1 MTEFFEKIL
10 ETKKRKNEDI
20 IITKIDEKIISLRVI
35 DESNETLEL
44 STKWRTDNQKW
55 FQTSFKPTI
64 ENTRKWIKE
73 TILNDNDR
81 ILFMIFFDNKK
92 IGQTGL
98 DRYVIKDN
106 SIDITGTLKD
116 PCVKDRRIMETT
128 RKALCEWAFEYLDVS
143 KIIFRV
149 FSDNYRNINLIER
162 CGALT
167 VNSIPMKKLV
177 KGDHPKW
184 IELKSDQDEDIA
196 ERYLNIMEIKK
207 ENFKK
212 D

>member
-1 MTEFFEKIL
+1 LTNFFEKIL
-10 ETKKRKNEDI
+10 ETKRRMNEDI
-20 IITKIDEKIISLRVI
+20 ITTKVDGKDIALRVI

-44 STKWRTDNQKW
+44 STKWRKDNQKW
-55 FQTSFKPTI
+55 FQTSFEPTI
-64 ENTRKWIKE
+64 QNTKKWIRE
-73 TILNDNDR
+73 TIMSDNDR
-81 ILFMIFFDNKK
+81 ILFMILLDNKK

-98 DRYVIKDN
+98 DRYVINDN
-106 SIDITGTLKD
+106 SIDVTGTLKD
-116 PCVKDRRIMETT
+116 PSIKNKQIMEYA
-128 RKALCEWAFEYLDVS
+128 RKALCEWAFDYLNVS

-167 VNSIPMKKLV
+167 VNSIPMKKIV
-177 KGDHPKW
+177 ENGHPKW
-184 IELKSDQDEDIA
+184 IELKSEKDEEIA